1 VKIERSQL
9 SHAMCAACWNKRS
22 SNHQPTRI
30 VFNIPLELCCYCG
43 TPTKDGIY
51 VRAELDDPKV
61 LCGGIHMSISD
72 PLVDQATS
80 IVHNAITEAGIEYSD
95 SSVSFESLGVDS
107 LMLASIYVEI
117 EKQLNK
123 EVKIDSIDPKVT
135 VDDVIQFVA
144 KILGPSIQTPS
155 VPETSLKTPG
165 NAGNP

>member
-1 VKIERSQL
+1 
-9 SHAMCAACWNKRS
+9 
-22 SNHQPTRI
+22 
-30 VFNIPLELCCYCG
+30 
-43 TPTKDGIY
+43 
-51 VRAELDDPKV
+51 
-61 LCGGIHMSISD
+61 MSISD